1 MGRELRARLVAWID
15 RIAGKKHGIHPAPEQ
30 WPRQY
35 RFSHCQLGEEFT
47 RDNSV
52 DGRRSD

>member
-1 MGRELRARLVAWID
+1 VAWID